1 VFRRPRIARPQ
12 SQLNAAT
19 SQTMRMKTSGSMGI
33 ESTRKGG
40 ISKVVA
46 QIHVASRSGVT
57 FTVGTKYVLD
67 LMTIWFPK
75 LKENLL

>member
-1 VFRRPRIARPQ
+1 
-12 SQLNAAT
+12 
-19 SQTMRMKTSGSMGI
+19 MSGRMGI

-46 QIHVASRSGVT
+46 QIHMASRSWVT
-57 FTVGTKYVLD
+57 FTVGTNYVQD